1 MNTILPLVSLLNSK
15 DILDRHWKKMMV
27 FTNKTIDF
35 KSPKF
40 SLQDLITLEL
50 HKFSEEVQELVDGAA
65 KEAKIETKL
74 KIIVEVWESQFF
86 QFKEWNENPILGAMD
101 EIVEYVET
109 HSMELMS
116 MMSSKDVEE
125 FKEKVTHW

>member
-15 DILDRHWKKMMV
+15 DILDRHWKKLMAT
-27 FTNKTIDF
+27 TNQVIDF

-40 SLQDLITLEL
+40 ALKDLIKLEL
-50 HKFSEEVQELVDGAA
+50 HRFSEDVQELVEGAA
-65 KEAKIETKL
+65 KEAKIESKL
-74 KIIVEVWESQFF
+74 KLIVEIWETQYFN
-86 QFKEWNENPILGAMD
+86 FKEWKEVPILGAMD

-125 FKEKVTHW
+125 FREKVTYW